1 MERMT
6 PHPPRVSEI
15 GIGDRCRLALTH
27 LRMLAESNGNTIT
40 ATDVWTI
47 ALAWSDGSDADAF
60 HDALDESSSV
70 SRARPR

>member
-1 MERMT
+1 
-6 PHPPRVSEI
+6 
-15 GIGDRCRLALTH
+15 LALTH

-60 HDALDESSSV
+60 HDALDEV
-70 SRARPR
+70 LVRLARAP